1 MEIKVGLVEP
11 GGEYGVPC
19 GTCDKRA
26 ALYLVE
32 PVTESQEFYCT
43 KDVGPAIEA
52 HLLRFVG

>member
-26 ALYLVE
+26 ALYLVARRSL
-32 PVTESQEFYCT
+32 PR
-43 KDVGPAIEA
+43 GA
-52 HLLRFVG
+52 L